1 MEIYERIR
9 ILRKNY
15 LKMSMKAF
23 GERLGVSLD
32 IINNIENNRLARP
45 EQKLSFY
52 KLICKEYNV
61 SEDWLLY
68 GKEPMFV
75 EPGEFN
81 LDSFL
86 EQKEA
91 SKLEIEIMKAY
102 FELDPA
108 IRKTALEQFQLK
120 LAAAI
125 YDDSTLL
132 VPDKQEDIEKF
143 YPPINQIKDEDNIG

>member
-1 MEIYERIR
+1 MEVYERIR
-9 ILRKNY
+9 ILRKNH
-15 LKMSMKAF
+15 LKLSQTEF
-23 GERLGVSLD
+23 GKRLGVNRSA
-32 IINNIENNRLARP
+32 INNIENNLLARP
-45 EQKLSFY
+45 EQKLPFY
-52 KLICKEYNV
+52 KLICKEFNV

-75 EPGEFN
+75 EPEGFN

-86 EQKEA
+86 EKNEA

-102 FELDPA
+102 FELEPA
-108 IRKTALEQFQLK
+108 IRKTALEQFKLK

-125 YDDSTLL
+125 SNDSTLL

-143 YPPINQIKDEDNIG
+143 YPPIDQIKDEDNIG